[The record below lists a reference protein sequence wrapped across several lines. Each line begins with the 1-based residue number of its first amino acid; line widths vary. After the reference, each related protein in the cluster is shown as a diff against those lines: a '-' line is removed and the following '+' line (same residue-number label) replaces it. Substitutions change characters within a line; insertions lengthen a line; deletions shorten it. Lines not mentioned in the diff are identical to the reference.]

1 MYSYNFDFLDTLG
14 AASILIIFFVFVILI
29 GVIILWVFGSLG
41 LMELAKKNNIS
52 NPWLAFIPVG
62 CNYLLGKLGFEIY
75 PEKNE
80 KNPTLTWVLLGLSA
94 GTLIFGEDDLG
105 SLISIAITV
114 FTTMAYYRIYKYMTP
129 ESATKYTI
137 LSFFF
142 GGLPL
147 FFNKSIIKP
156 KEENTYSAREV
167 FEKTKENQETQKE
180 EINKEKP
187 KFCKECGSKLNENAK
202 FCTNCGKKIN

>member
-1 MYSYNFDFLDTLG
+1 MYSYNFDFFDAFG
-14 AASILIIFFVFVILI
+14 AASILVIFLVFVILI
-29 GVIILWVFGSLG
+29 GAIILWVFGSLG
-41 LMELAKKNNIS
+41 LMELAKKNNVS

-62 CNYLLGKLGFEIY
+62 CNYLIGKLGFEIY
-75 PEKNE
+75 PDNDL

-94 GTLIFGEDDLG
+94 GTLLFGEDDLG
-105 SLISIAITV
+105 SLISIAVTV

-129 ESATKYTI
+129 NSATKYTI

-147 FFNKSIIKP
+147 YFNKSIIKP
-156 KEENTYSAREV
+156 KEEKV
-167 FEKTKENQETQKE
+167 FQEAAIVEEKKQDKKETKKE
-180 EINKEKP
+180 ELKVKS
-187 KFCKECGSKLNENAK
+187 KYCSECGSKLNENAK

>member
-1 MYSYNFDFLDTLG
+1 MYSYNFDLTETLG
-14 AASILIIFFVFVILI
+14 AASVLLIFFVLVVCII
-29 GVIILWVFGSLG
+29 SIILWVFGALG
-41 LMELAKKNNIS
+41 LMNLAKKNNLQ

-75 PEKNE
+75 PDKKE

-94 GTLIFGEDDLG
+94 GALVLGDDLG

-114 FTTMAYYRIYKYMTP
+114 FITMAYYKIYKYVVP

-147 FFNKSIIKP
+147 YFNKKIIKP
-156 KEENTYSAREV
+156 KEENIVSEAKIV
-167 FEKTKENQETQKE
+167 KE
-180 EINKEKP
+180 EKQTKKS
-187 KFCKECGSKLNENAK
+187 KFCSSCGSKLDEDVK
-202 FCTNCGKKIN
+202 FCTNCGNKVN